1 MFKINKIISLSLS
14 ANVFTWI
21 MTNGVI
27 SPREARLGLGVG
39 RSIAPDES
47 GCIVSTQVV
56 VIKSAVHRNFCE
68 TQQISNF
75 CIYRYFDNE
84 VLEIMIT
91 IKFQYKIWE
100 YNK

>member
-39 RSIAPDES
+39 CSIAPDES

-56 VIKSAVHRNFCE
+56 VIKSAVHRNFCGN
-68 TQQISNF
+68 TT
-75 CIYRYFDNE
+75 D
-84 VLEIMIT
+84 
-91 IKFQYKIWE
+91 K
-100 YNK
+100 

>member
-27 SPREARLGLGVG
+27 SPREAGLGLGVG
-39 RSIAPDES
+39 GSIAPDES

-56 VIKSAVHRNFCE
+56 VIKSAVHRNFCGN
-68 TQQISNF
+68 TT
-75 CIYRYFDNE
+75 D
-84 VLEIMIT
+84 
-91 IKFQYKIWE
+91 K
-100 YNK
+100 